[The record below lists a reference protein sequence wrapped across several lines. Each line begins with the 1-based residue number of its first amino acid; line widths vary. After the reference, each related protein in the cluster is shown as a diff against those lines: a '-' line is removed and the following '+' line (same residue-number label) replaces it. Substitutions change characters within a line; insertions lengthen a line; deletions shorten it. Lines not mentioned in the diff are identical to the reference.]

1 MYKGGN
7 VTLMVADMDRAVE
20 FYAQQLGLELKVR
33 YGNEWAEVVA
43 PGITLGLH
51 QARGPITRSEPNIGI
66 SIGLEV
72 DDIEAAVEVLHA
84 KGILFPSA
92 IRETDD
98 LREASFVDPDG
109 TSLYLAEIKS
119 RYR

>member
-20 FYAQQLGLELKVR
+20 FYAQKLGLELKVR
-33 YGNEWAEVVA
+33 YGNEWAEVAA

-51 QARGPITRSEPNIGI
+51 QARGPIARSEPNIGI

-72 DDIEAAVEVLHA
+72 DDIEAAVGELRA
-84 KGILFPSA
+84 KGVVFPSS
-92 IRETDD
+92 IRETND

-109 TSLYLAEIKS
+109 TSLYLAEIKPQ
-119 RYR
+119 YR

>member
-1 MYKGGN
+1 MYKGAN

-20 FYAQQLGLELKVR
+20 FYAQTLGLELKVR
-33 YGNEWAEVVA
+33 YGNEWAEIAA
-43 PGITLGLH
+43 PGLTLGLH
-51 QARGPITRSEPNIGI
+51 QARGPIARADPDIGI

-72 DDIEAAVEVLHA
+72 DDIDATVEELKA
-84 KGILFPSA
+84 KGVLFPSS

-109 TSLYLAEIKS
+109 TSLYLAELKPQH
-119 RYR
+119 R